1 MADDGVPI
9 LNGMAGICAYCGQ
22 PALSGDEKPE
32 HAIPAAL
39 GASLIVDTVCDPC
52 NGWAGKE
59 VDQPFL
65 EDDWVRLH
73 RSQSGVVDPRRG
85 RKSRPISSPMMQ
97 GLTEEGDFVSL
108 DANGTPKMRSRIVD
122 LGDQKFQIRAGSMEE
137 MERLKRRIERKTG
150 KEITDETIRHFSS
163 NPRINWRM
171 SVGTLAWLRQAAKI
185 ALAVSSKVYPE
196 QWRTGADAARLRE
209 WLNGKDALVPAG
221 QAIGLVPRQVTGTP
235 VERFVSG
242 ADHLIFFQ
250 RAKGMTGL
258 TIVLLGSVFAW
269 LPVDTTD
276 APTPRIAWKL
286 DPARPKAS
294 GETTFDLLLAQAA
307 QWYLTEASSLAAD

>member
-1 MADDGVPI
+1 MAQAG
-9 LNGMAGICAYCGQ
+9 GICAYCAQ
-22 PALSGDEKPE
+22 PALRNDEKPE

-59 VDQPFL
+59 VDQPFP

-73 RSQSGVVDPRRG
+73 RSQSGIVDPRRG
-85 RKSRPISSPMMQ
+85 RKSRPVSSPMMQ

-108 DANGTPKMRSRIVD
+108 DADGTPTMRSRIVD
-122 LGDQKFQIRAGSMEE
+122 LGDQKFQIRADSMEE

-150 KEITDETIRHFSS
+150 KEITDETIRYFSS

-171 SVGTLAWLRQAAKI
+171 SVNTLAWLRQAAKI

-196 QWRTGADAARLRE
+196 QWRTGADASRLRE

-221 QAIGLVPRQVTGTP
+221 QEIGLVPRQVAGTP

-242 ADHLIFFQ
+242 AEHLISFQ
-250 RAKGMTGL
+250 RAMGMMGL
-258 TIVLLGSVFAW
+258 TIVFLGSVFVW

-286 DPARPKAS
+286 DPARPKAN
-294 GETTFDLLLAQAA
+294 GETTFDLLLVEAA
-307 QWYLTEASSLAAD
+307 QRYLAEASSLAAD